1 MVTRSR
7 KVVIIGAG
15 HVGSHLAFTLLMQ
28 GECDEIILIDVDKE
42 KAAAHGLD
50 IADAGL
56 FAPHPSFVRL
66 GDYSDCEDADIVV
79 LSAGVPR
86 KPGQTRLDTMG
97 DSIAVMKQIVEP
109 LSSSGFKGILICIS
123 NPADIIADFMRKQ
136 TGFPSNKVFST
147 GTSLDSARFRRTMS
161 ELTGVDIR
169 SISGFTMGEH
179 GDSQMIPFSHV
190 TIGGKPLLELKEEY
204 PDTYG
209 KLNFEHILERT
220 KMIGMDI
227 VTGKG
232 ATEFGIGA
240 VLADMVKAIFHDE
253 HRIMPVS
260 ALLQGEY
267 GQKDVHAG
275 VPAVIGRNGIEQ
287 IIEIK
292 LTKEEQKQF
301 YDSCDVI
308 RKHIAIAETL

>member
-109 LSSSGFKGILICIS
+109 LSISGFKGILICIS

-227 VTGKG
+227 VIGKG

-267 GQKDVHAG
+267 GQRDVHAG

-301 YDSCDVI
+301 NDSCDVI